1 MEPLTRG
8 KTWGLAAVV
17 GCGACCGGLAGN
29 AAWLASTVV
38 LVGGLASAWVWGG
51 AGLLLAG
58 ATVGILAVRRYR
70 HGRPHAHGLSDESR

>member
-1 MEPLTRG
+1 MEPLSRG

-29 AAWLASTVV
+29 AAWLGSTVV

-51 AGLLLAG
+51 AGVLLAG
-58 ATVGILAVRRYR
+58 ATLAILLVARRRR
-70 HGRPHAHGLSDESR
+70 HVHSEDSR